1 MTDNIDKQV
10 VEMPDGEKRFDI
22 VQELHKEGYR
32 TIQDTPNKVV
42 LVKFVDENKKFLDK

>member
-1 MTDNIDKQV
+1 MKERIVKQV
-10 VEMPDGEKRFDI
+10 VEMPDGEKRFNI

-42 LVKFVDENKKFLDK
+42 LVKFVKE